1 MRRLLSG
8 NEAIAL
14 GAWEAG
20 VRYAAAYPG
29 TPSTEI
35 LPALAQYAGVRA
47 EWAANEKVALDAAVG
62 ASFAGVRALAAM
74 KHVGVNVA
82 SDSLMSL
89 SYTGVGAGLVLVS
102 ADDPGAFSS
111 QNEQDNRHYARFGKF
126 PCLEPADSQ
135 EAKDFTRFAFELSE
149 RFDTPVMLRSTTRL
163 SHSKS
168 IVEVKM
174 PDTPREPAPL
184 PPFERKPHKYVMI
197 PAHARLRHPEVEDR
211 LWALAEYAE
220 SARLNVRGEATPL
233 NRVEWGDKRIGVISC
248 GVAYQ
253 YAREVFAGFSFL
265 KLGMTYP
272 LPAGMIRD
280 FAAEVER
287 LVIVEELDPF
297 IEEQVRA
304 LGVKAIGKE
313 FFPITGELSLARV
326 REGATEAGLPIQ
338 HPASSVQHPASSI
351 TIPPRP
357 PALCPGCPHRS
368 VYFNLRKLN
377 LLVAGDIGCYAIGV
391 LPPFEEMDML
401 ISMGASIGMAHG
413 ARQAGC
419 PDKIVATIGDST
431 FFHAGLPELAN
442 ALYNRGAVC
451 TMILDNGT
459 TAMTGGQDN
468 PATGVTLQ
476 GETTQVIDIASVVRA
491 MGVEDL
497 WVVDALDVKGV
508 ETAIREAT
516 AIEDRPT
523 VIVVNGACVFT
534 PQFQRRPVVMVDLEI
549 CNGCGFC
556 FRVGCPAI
564 LKSEELGEKTK
575 RPKAEIDPLL
585 CTGCTVCL
593 QVCPR
598 QAIHEISS

>member
-1 MRRLLSG
+1 MKRLLSG
-8 NEAIAL
+8 NDAIAL

-47 EWAANEKVALDAAVG
+47 EWASNEKVALDAAVG
-62 ASFAGVRALAAM
+62 ASFAGGRALAVM

-82 SDSLMSL
+82 SDSLMTL

-111 QNEQDNRHYARFGKF
+111 QNEQDNRHFARFGKF

-135 EAKDFTRFAFELSE
+135 EAKDFTRFAFDLSE
-149 RFDTPVMLRSTTRL
+149 RFDTVVMLRSTTRL
-163 SHSKS
+163 SHSKGA
-168 IVEVKM
+168 VEVEM
-174 PDTPREPAPL
+174 PAGPRESGPL
-184 PPFERKPHKYVMI
+184 PPFERQPRKYVMI
-197 PAHARLRHPEVEDR
+197 PAYARLRHPEVEAR
-211 LWALAEYAE
+211 VQALAEYAE
-220 SARLNVRGEATPL
+220 DCSL
-233 NRVEWGDKRIGVISC
+233 NRVEWGDRRVGVIC
-248 GVAYQ
+248 NGVAYQ
-253 YAREVFAGFSFL
+253 YAREVLAGFSFL

-272 LPAGMIRD
+272 LPAEMIRE
-280 FAAEVER
+280 FAAGVET
-287 LVIVEELDPF
+287 LVVVEELDPF

-304 LGVKAIGKE
+304 LGLEVIGKE
-313 FFPITGELSLARV
+313 FFPATGELTLARV
-326 REGATEAGLPIQ
+326 RAGAIKANLPI
-338 HPASSVQHPASSI
+338 HSPAPGPQPLAPSPL
-351 TIPPRP
+351 PPRP

-368 VYFNLRKLN
+368 VYFNLRKLK

-391 LPPFEEMDML
+391 LPPFEKMDML

-431 FFHAGLPELAN
+431 FFHTGLPELAN
-442 ALYNRGAVC
+442 IIYNRGAAC
-451 TMILDNGT
+451 TMILNNGT

-468 PATGVTLQ
+468 PATGITLQ
-476 GETTQVIDIASVVRA
+476 GETTQAIDIESVVRA

-497 WVVDALDVKGV
+497 WVVDALDVKAV
-508 ETAIREAT
+508 EQAIKEAT
-516 AIEDRPT
+516 AIEHRPT
-523 VIVVNGACVFT
+523 VIIVNGDCVFT
-534 PQFQRRPVVMVDLEI
+534 PQFQRRPVVTVDPEA

-564 LKSEELGEKTK
+564 LKSDEVDAKTK
-575 RPKAEIDPLL
+575 RPQAAIDPLL

-598 QAIHEISS
+598 EAMYQTEK